1 MKITK
6 EQVETNKIKLEIT
19 VPAED
24 FAAAMNKSYQ
34 KNVKHI
40 NIQGFRKG
48 KAPRGLIEKVYGEAI
63 FYDDAADII
72 MQDTYGA
79 ALDQEGVE
87 PVDRPEVEIK
97 EIGTGKDFVY
107 VATVTTKPVP
117 ELGKYKGVKV
127 KKVEYAV
134 TDEDV
139 DAEINNMK
147 ERAARFVDVTDA
159 PAADGDVAVIDF
171 EGFVDDVAFEGGKG
185 ENHNLTLGSGQ
196 FIPGFEEQIVGKN
209 IGEEFDVNVTFP
221 EEYHAK
227 DLAGKPAVFKVKLN
241 GLKKKEYPE
250 LDDEFAKD
258 VSEFDTF
265 EQLKEETKKR
275 LVANAE
281 NRAQREQEDAVL
293 EAAVKTMKVEIPE
306 VMVDNQVEQYLED
319 AKYKIQAQMP
329 GITFEQYLQFTGGS
343 VEDFKASVKD
353 QAKKDVEINLL
364 IEAIAKAEEITVTDE
379 EAEEEIAKLAEQ
391 YKMEVEKIKSIL
403 SMDQIKSN
411 LVPRKVIDLLIA
423 EAKIA

>member
-6 EQVETNKIKLEIT
+6 EQVETNKVKLEIT

-24 FAAAMNKSYQ
+24 FAAAMTKSYQ

-63 FYDDAADII
+63 FYDDAADFI
-72 MQDTYGA
+72 MQDTYPA
-79 ALDQEGVE
+79 ALEQENVE

-97 EIGTGKDFVY
+97 EIGSGKDFVY
-107 VATVTTKPVP
+107 TATVTTKPVP
-117 ELGKYKGVKV
+117 ELGKYKGIKV
-127 KKVEYAV
+127 KKVEFAV

-171 EGFVDDVAFEGGKG
+171 EGFIDDVAFEGGKG

-209 IGEEFDVNVTFP
+209 IGDEFDVNVTFP

-227 DLAGKPAVFKVKLN
+227 DLAGKPAVFKVKIN

-275 LVANAE
+275 LLETAE
-281 NRAQREQEDAVL
+281 HRAQHEQEDAVL
-293 EAAVKTMKVEIPE
+293 EAALKTMKAEIPE

-343 VEDFKASVKD
+343 VEDFKSSVRD

-379 EAEEEIAKLAEQ
+379 EAEEEIKKLADQ

-423 EAKIA
+423 EAKIS

>member
-19 VPAED
+19 VPAEEFD
-24 FAAAMNKSYQ
+24 KAMQKSYL

-48 KAPRGLIEKVYGEAI
+48 KAPRGLIEKAYGEVI
-63 FYDDAADII
+63 FYDDAADFI
-72 MQDTYGA
+72 MQDTYPA
-79 ALDQEGVE
+79 ALDQENVE

-97 EIGTGKDFVY
+97 EIGSGKDFVY
-107 VATVTTKPVP
+107 TATVTTKPVP

-209 IGEEFDVNVTFP
+209 IGDEFDVNVTFP

-275 LVANAE
+275 LLETAE
-281 NRAQREQEDAVL
+281 HRAQHEQEDAVL
-293 EAAVKTMKVEIPE
+293 EAALKTMKAEIPE

-343 VEDFKASVKD
+343 VEDFKASVRD

-379 EAEEEIAKLAEQ
+379 EAEEEIVKLAEQ

-423 EAKIA
+423 EAKIS

>member
-6 EQVETNKIKLEIT
+6 EQVETNKVKLEIT
-19 VPAED
+19 VPAEE
-24 FAAAMNKSYQ
+24 FEKAMQKSYL

-48 KAPRGLIEKVYGEAI
+48 KAPRGLIEKTYGEVV
-63 FYDDAADII
+63 FYDDAADFI
-72 MQDTYGA
+72 MQDTYPA
-79 ALDQEGVE
+79 ALEQENVE

-107 VATVTTKPVP
+107 TATVVTKPEP

-127 KKVEYAV
+127 KKVEYTV
-134 TDEDV
+134 SDEDV
-139 DAEINNMK
+139 DKEIDNMK
-147 ERAARFVDVTDA
+147 ERAARFVDVTDK
-159 PAADGDVAVIDF
+159 AAEDGDVTVIDF

-241 GLKKKEYPE
+241 AIKKKEYPE

-265 EQLKEETKKR
+265 AELKDATKKR
-275 LVANAE
+275 LEETAE
-281 NRAQREQEDAVL
+281 HRAQHEQEDAVL
-293 EAAVKTMKVEIPE
+293 EAALKTMKVEIPE
-306 VMVDNQVEQYLED
+306 VMVDNQVEQYLQD

-329 GITFEQYLQFTGGS
+329 GITFEQYLEFTGGS
-343 VEDFKASVKD
+343 VEDFKAGVRD

-364 IEAIAKAEEITVTDE
+364 IDAIAKKEEITVSDE
-379 EAEEEIAKLAEQ
+379 EAEEEVAKLAEQ
-391 YKMEVEKIKSIL
+391 YKMEVEKIKQIL

-411 LVPRKVIDLLIA
+411 LIPRKVIDMLIA
-423 EAKIA
+423 EAKIS

>member
-1 MKITK
+1 
-6 EQVETNKIKLEIT
+6 IKLEIT

>member
-6 EQVETNKIKLEIT
+6 EQVETNKVKLEIT

-63 FYDDAADII
+63 FYDDAADFI

-79 ALDQEGVE
+79 ALDQENVE

-139 DAEINNMK
+139 DTEINNMK

-209 IGEEFDVNVTFP
+209 IGDEFDVNVTFP
-221 EEYHAK
+221 EEYHAA

-275 LVANAE
+275 LLENAE
-281 NRAQREQEDAVL
+281 HRAQHEQEDAVL
-293 EAAVKTMKVEIPE
+293 EAALKTMKVEIPE

-343 VEDFKASVKD
+343 VEDFKSSVRD

-391 YKMEVEKIKSIL
+391 YKMEVEKIKFQKL
-403 SMDQIKSN
+403 EEDG
-411 LVPRKVIDLLIA
+411 
-423 EAKIA
+423 

>member
-1 MKITK
+1 MK
-6 EQVETNKIKLEIT
+6 
-19 VPAED
+19 
-24 FAAAMNKSYQ
+24 Y
-34 KNVKHI
+34 
-40 NIQGFRKG
+40 
-48 KAPRGLIEKVYGEAI
+48 
-63 FYDDAADII
+63 
-72 MQDTYGA
+72 
-79 ALDQEGVE
+79 
-87 PVDRPEVEIK
+87 
-97 EIGTGKDFVY
+97 EIGSGKDFVY
-107 VATVTTKPVP
+107 TATVTTKPVP

-209 IGEEFDVNVTFP
+209 IGDEFDVNVTFP

-275 LVANAE
+275 LLETAE
-281 NRAQREQEDAVL
+281 HRAQHEQEDAVL
-293 EAAVKTMKVEIPE
+293 EAALKTMKAEIPE

-343 VEDFKASVKD
+343 VEDFKASVRD

-379 EAEEEIAKLAEQ
+379 EAEEEIVKLAEQ

-423 EAKIA
+423 EAKIS

>member
-171 EGFVDDVAFEGGKG
+171 EVL
-185 ENHNLTLGSGQ
+185 LTML
-196 FIPGFEEQIVGKN
+196 
-209 IGEEFDVNVTFP
+209 
-221 EEYHAK
+221 
-227 DLAGKPAVFKVKLN
+227 L
-241 GLKKKEYPE
+241 LK
-250 LDDEFAKD
+250 A
-258 VSEFDTF
+258 
-265 EQLKEETKKR
+265 
-275 LVANAE
+275 
-281 NRAQREQEDAVL
+281 
-293 EAAVKTMKVEIPE
+293 
-306 VMVDNQVEQYLED
+306 
-319 AKYKIQAQMP
+319 
-329 GITFEQYLQFTGGS
+329 
-343 VEDFKASVKD
+343 
-353 QAKKDVEINLL
+353 
-364 IEAIAKAEEITVTDE
+364 AKAKTTT
-379 EAEEEIAKLAEQ
+379 
-391 YKMEVEKIKSIL
+391 
-403 SMDQIKSN
+403 
-411 LVPRKVIDLLIA
+411 
-423 EAKIA
+423 

>member
-6 EQVETNKIKLEIT
+6 EQVETNKVKLEIT
-19 VPAED
+19 VPAEEFD
-24 FAAAMNKSYQ
+24 KAMQKSYL

-48 KAPRGLIEKVYGEAI
+48 KAPRGLIEKAYGEVI
-63 FYDDAADII
+63 FYDDAADFI
-72 MQDTYGA
+72 MQDTYPKA
-79 ALDQEGVE
+79 IDDEKIE

-97 EIGTGKDFVY
+97 EIGSGKDFVY
-107 VATVTTKPVP
+107 TATVTTKPVP

-147 ERAARFVDVTDA
+147 ERAARFVDVTDK
-159 PAADGDVAVIDF
+159 PAADGNVAVIDF
-171 EGFVDDVAFEGGKG
+171 EGFVDGVAFEGGKG

-209 IGEEFDVNVTFP
+209 IGDEFDVNVTFP

-227 DLAGKPAVFKVKLN
+227 DLAAKEAVFKVKLN

-265 EQLKEETKKR
+265 DQLKEETKKK
-275 LVANAE
+275 LLENAE
-281 NRAQREQEDAVL
+281 HRAQHEQEDAVL
-293 EAAVKTMKVEIPE
+293 EAALKTMKVEIPE

-343 VEDFKASVKD
+343 VEDFKAGVRE

-364 IEAIAKAEEITVTDE
+364 IEAVAKAEEITVSDE
-379 EAEEEIAKLAEQ
+379 EAEEEVAKLAEQ
-391 YKMEVEKIKSIL
+391 YKMEVSKIKSIL

-423 EAKIA
+423 ESKIS

>member
-24 FAAAMNKSYQ
+24 FDKAMQKSYL

-48 KAPRGLIEKVYGEAI
+48 KAPRGLIEKAYGEVI
-63 FYDDAADII
+63 FYDDAADFI
-72 MQDTYGA
+72 MQDTYPKA
-79 ALDQEGVE
+79 IEDEKVE
-87 PVDRPEVEIK
+87 PVDRPEIEIK
-97 EIGTGKDFVY
+97 EIGSGKDFVY
-107 VATVTTKPVP
+107 TATVTVKPVP
-117 ELGKYKGVKV
+117 ELGKYKGIKV

-147 ERAARFVDVTDA
+147 ERAARFVDVTDK
-159 PAADGDVAVIDF
+159 PATDGDVAIIDF
-171 EGFVDDVAFEGGKG
+171 EGFIDGVAFDGGKG

-209 IGEEFDVNVTFP
+209 VGEEFDVNVNFP

-227 DLAGKPAVFKVKLN
+227 DLAGKPAVFKVKVN

-265 EQLKEETKKR
+265 AQLKEETKKR
-275 LVANAE
+275 LLENAQT
-281 NRAQREQEDAVL
+281 RATREQEDAVL

-306 VMVDNQVEQYLED
+306 VMVDNQVDQYLED
-319 AKYKIQAQMP
+319 AKYRIQSQMP
-329 GITFEQYLQFTGGS
+329 GITFEQYLEYTGGS
-343 VEDFKASVKD
+343 VEDFKKGVRD
-353 QAKKDVEINLL
+353 QARKDVEINLL
-364 IEAIAKAEEITVTDE
+364 IEAIAKAEEITVSDE
-379 EAEEEIAKLAEQ
+379 EADEEVKKIADQ
-391 YKMEVEKIKSIL
+391 YKMDIEKIKQLL
-403 SMDQIKSN
+403 SVDQIKSN
-411 LVPRKVIDLLIA
+411 LIPRKVIDLLIA
-423 EAKIA
+423 EAKIS

>member
-6 EQVETNKIKLEIT
+6 EQVETNKVKLEIT

-24 FAAAMNKSYQ
+24 FAAAMQKSYQ

-48 KAPRGLIEKVYGEAI
+48 KAPRGLIEKVYGEAV
-63 FYDDAADII
+63 FYDDAADFI
-72 MQDTYGA
+72 MQDTYPA
-79 ALDQEGVE
+79 ALDQENVE

-97 EIGTGKDFVY
+97 EIGSGKDFIY

-139 DAEINNMK
+139 DKEIDNMK

-209 IGEEFDVNVTFP
+209 IGDEFDVNVTFP

-275 LVANAE
+275 LLETAE
-281 NRAQREQEDAVL
+281 HRAQHEQEDAVL
-293 EAAVKTMKVEIPE
+293 EAALKTMKAEIPE

-343 VEDFKASVKD
+343 VEDFKNSVRD

-379 EAEEEIAKLAEQ
+379 EAEEEVKKLADQ

-403 SMDQIKSN
+403 SMDQIKSTSF
-411 LVPRKVIDLLIA
+411 PER
-423 EAKIA
+423 

>member
-6 EQVETNKIKLEIT
+6 EQVETNKVKLEIA
-19 VPAED
+19 VPAEE
-24 FAAAMNKSYQ
+24 FAAAMQKSYQ

-48 KAPRGLIEKVYGEAI
+48 KAPRGLIEKTYGEAI
-63 FYDDAADII
+63 FYDDAAELI
-72 MQDTYGA
+72 MQDTYPK
-79 ALDQEGVE
+79 ALEEEKVE
-87 PVDRPEVEIK
+87 PVDHPEIEIK
-97 EIGTGKDFVY
+97 EIGSGKEFVY
-107 VATVTTKPVP
+107 TATVTTKPVP
-117 ELGKYKGVKV
+117 ELGNYKGVKV

-171 EGFVDDVAFEGGKG
+171 EGFVDGVAFEGGKG

-209 IGEEFDVNVTFP
+209 VGDEFDVNVTFP

-227 DLAGKPAVFKVKLN
+227 DLAGKESVFKVKLG

-275 LVANAE
+275 LVENAE
-281 NRAQREQEDAVL
+281 NRAKREQEDAVL
-293 EAAVKTMKVEIPE
+293 EKALKTMKVEIPE
-306 VMVDNQVEQYLED
+306 VMVDNQVEQYLQD

-329 GITFEQYLQFTGGS
+329 GITFEQYLEYTGGS
-343 VEDFKASVKD
+343 VDEFKANVRD

-364 IEAIAKAEEITVTDE
+364 IEAVAKKEEITVSDE
-379 EAEEEIAKLAEQ
+379 EAEEEVKKLAEQ
-391 YKMEVEKIKSIL
+391 YKMDVEKIKQIL
-403 SMDQIKSN
+403 SVDQIKEN
-411 LVPRKVIDLLIA
+411 LVPKKVIDLLVA
-423 EAKIA
+423 EAKIS

>member
-19 VPAED
+19 VPAEEFD
-24 FAAAMNKSYQ
+24 KAMHKSYL

-48 KAPRGLIEKVYGEAI
+48 KAPRGLIEKAYGEVI
-63 FYDDAADII
+63 FYDDAADFI
-72 MQDTYGA
+72 MQDTYPA
-79 ALDQEGVE
+79 ALDQENVE

-97 EIGTGKDFVY
+97 EIGSGKDFVY
-107 VATVTTKPVP
+107 TATVTVKPVP

-139 DAEINNMK
+139 DNEINNMK

-209 IGEEFDVNVTFP
+209 IGDEFDVNVTFP

-265 EQLKEETKKR
+265 EQLKEETKKK
-275 LVANAE
+275 LLETAE
-281 NRAQREQEDAVL
+281 HRAQHEQEDAVL
-293 EAAVKTMKVEIPE
+293 EAALKTMKVEIPE

-343 VEDFKASVKD
+343 VEDFKNSVRD

-364 IEAIAKAEEITVTDE
+364 IDAIAKAEAIEVSDE
-379 EAEEEIAKLAEQ
+379 EAEAEVNKLAEQ

-423 EAKIA
+423 EAKIS

>member
-19 VPAED
+19 VPAEKFD
-24 FAAAMNKSYQ
+24 EAMHKSYL

-48 KAPRGLIEKVYGEAI
+48 KAPRGLIEKAYGEVI
-63 FYDDAADII
+63 FYDDAADFI
-72 MQDTYGA
+72 MQDTYPA
-79 ALDQEGVE
+79 ALDQENVE

-97 EIGTGKDFVY
+97 EIGSGKDFVY
-107 VATVTTKPVP
+107 TATVTVKPVP

-171 EGFVDDVAFEGGKG
+171 EGFVDGVAFEGGKG

-209 IGEEFDVNVTFP
+209 IGDEFDVNVTFP

-227 DLAGKPAVFKVKLN
+227 DLAAKEAVFKVKLN

-275 LVANAE
+275 LLETAE
-281 NRAQREQEDAVL
+281 HRAQHEQEDAVL
-293 EAAVKTMKVEIPE
+293 EAALKTMKVEIPE

-343 VEDFKASVKD
+343 VEDFKNGVRD

-364 IEAIAKAEEITVTDE
+364 IDAIAKAEAIEVSDE
-379 EAEEEIAKLAEQ
+379 EAEEEIKKLADQ

-423 EAKIA
+423 EAKIS